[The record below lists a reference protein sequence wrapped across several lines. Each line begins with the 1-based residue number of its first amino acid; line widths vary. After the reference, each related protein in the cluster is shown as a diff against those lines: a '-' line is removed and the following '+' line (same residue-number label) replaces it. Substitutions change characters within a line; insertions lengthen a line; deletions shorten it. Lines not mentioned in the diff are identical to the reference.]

1 MRVRWFRWSDAIPA
15 AIVAAAALG
24 LLIASGTKPQGA
36 FARIDSPSGTQMLSL
51 SENTMLTVRGHGH
64 TLTVSIEDDAVR
76 VTEADCP
83 DRVCVHTGAIA
94 RETQTIACVPAGVV
108 ITVVGAEGPSVDAV
122 TR

>member
-1 MRVRWFRWSDAIPA
+1 MRWFRWSDAIPA
-15 AIVAAAALG
+15 ALVALAALG

-36 FARIDSPSGTQMLSL
+36 FVRIDSPSGTQTRSL
-51 SENTMLTVRGHGH
+51 TEDATLTVHGHGH
-64 TLTVSIEDDAVR
+64 TLTVSIADDAVR

-83 DRVCVHTGAIA
+83 DRVCVHTGAIS
-94 RETQTIACVPAGVV
+94 RETQAIACVPAGVV